1 MTLGM
6 MIWGSYWWLM
16 IPGLLLGIYAQ
27 MKLSSTYARFSQ
39 VPSQRGITGAQ
50 TARYILD
57 QNGLQDV
64 PVGEVPGQLS
74 DHYDP
79 TKKALFLSS
88 DIYHGTSLA
97 AMGVAAHETGHALQ
111 HKVSYAF
118 LSLRSAL
125 VPVTNFAS
133 TAAFWI
139 FFLGMFMNYAKF
151 AMLAVVIFGIITL
164 FQVVTLPVEFD
175 ASSRAK
181 AQLQA
186 LGLVSPEESA
196 GVSKVLS
203 AAAMTYVAAMVSS
216 AMTLLQFVLMA
227 RGSDRD

>member
-1 MTLGM
+1 M
-6 MIWGSYWWLM
+6 
-16 IPGLLLGIYAQ
+16 
-27 MKLSSTYARFSQ
+27 
-39 VPSQRGITGAQ
+39 
-50 TARYILD
+50 
-57 QNGLQDV
+57 
-64 PVGEVPGQLS
+64 S

>member
-1 MTLGM
+1 M
-6 MIWGSYWWLM
+6 MIIDNYWWLM

-27 MKLSSTYARFSQ
+27 IKLMSTYGRYSQ
-39 VPSQRGITGAQ
+39 VPSERGITGAQ
-50 TARYILD
+50 AARSILD
-57 QNGLQDV
+57 SNGLQDV
-64 PVGEVPGQLS
+64 PVGEVEGELS

-79 TKKALFLSS
+79 TKKALFLSH

-97 AMGVAAHETGHALQ
+97 SLGVAAHESGHALQ
-111 HKVSYAF
+111 HKASYAF
-118 LSLRSAL
+118 MNLRMAM

-139 FFLGMFMNYAKF
+139 FFLSLFMHYTRF

-181 AQLQA
+181 AQLQS
-186 LGLVSPEESA
+186 LGLVTSQEST
-196 GVSKVLS
+196 GVSRVLN

-216 AMTLLQFVLMA
+216 AMTLLHWFLIA
-227 RGSDRD
+227 RGGDDRD

>member
-1 MTLGM
+1 M
-6 MIWGSYWWLM
+6 MILGGYWWLM

-27 MKLSSTYARFSQ
+27 IKLSSTYARFSQ
-39 VPSQRGITGAQ
+39 VPSERGITGAQ

-57 QNGLQDV
+57 HNGLQDV
-64 PVGEVPGQLS
+64 PIGEVQGQLS

-79 TKKALFLSS
+79 TKKALFLSP
-88 DIYHGTSLA
+88 DIYNGTSLA
-97 AMGVAAHETGHALQ
+97 ALGVAAHESGHALQ
-111 HKVSYAF
+111 HKTSYAF

-139 FFLGMFMNYAKF
+139 FFLSIFMHYTKF

-181 AQLQA
+181 AQLLS
-186 LGLVSPEESA
+186 LGLVTDRESA
-196 GVSKVLS
+196 GVSKVLN

-216 AMTLLQFVLMA
+216 AMTLLQWFLIA
-227 RGSDRD
+227 RGGDDRD

>member
-1 MTLGM
+1 MV
-6 MIWGSYWWLM
+6 WGSYWWLM

-27 MKLSSTYARFSQ
+27 IKLSSTYARYSR

-57 QNGLQDV
+57 HNGLQDV

-79 TKKALFLSS
+79 TKKALFLST
-88 DIYHGTSLA
+88 DIYNGTSLA
-97 AMGVAAHETGHALQ
+97 AVGVAAHESGHALQ
-111 HKVSYAF
+111 HKASYAF
-118 LSLRSAL
+118 LNLRSAL
-125 VPVTNFAS
+125 VPVTHFAS

-139 FFLGMFMNYAKF
+139 FFLGIFMNYTKF

-164 FQVVTLPVEFD
+164 FQVVTLPVEFN

-181 AQLQA
+181 AQLQS

-196 GVSKVLS
+196 GVGRVLN

-216 AMTLLQFVLMA
+216 ALTLLQFVLIA
-227 RGSDRD
+227 RGGGGDRD